1 MKLELRDYQR
11 EATAAVHD
19 AWRRGVSRA
28 AVELPTGSGKTVIF
42 AEMAREAHSRG
53 SRPVVLVHRDEL
65 VRQAADK
72 LHSAMPDAVIGKIQ
86 ASHNAVDADVL
97 VASVPT
103 LARLRRRDQLT
114 NVGTIIV
121 DEAHHA
127 MAPTYRAILDHYG
140 SFNGLPTSGW
150 SATMSRGDGKGLGDV
165 WEEIV
170 YEKDILWMIQNGFL
184 VDVRGKKITVD
195 GLNLAEVARSR
206 GDMQEGDLGK
216 QLLSVGAGEHI
227 AKGYLEHAEGRRGVL
242 FAPTVESAASFAE
255 SMNDA
260 GIPTETIF
268 GYTDL
273 ETRQDT
279 YERFRSGE
287 TQVLSNCMVL
297 TEGWDAPWAEVAVIA
312 RPTESVGLYVQMA
325 GRVLRPW
332 PGKKD
337 ALILDVVGVTSK
349 HILASVQNL
358 SKTKVD
364 PEEGESLKEAELR
377 EQKEKTAG
385 WAGSAEGDRVAV
397 EVDLFG
403 RSRSAWL
410 QTYAKVWFIPTREHV
425 YFLWPK
431 RTGHFDVG
439 RCSNK
444 STSDGIWLAKDVTLE
459 YGMAWAEQEA
469 LKEDPSV
476 SQRTAP
482 WRVKKQQPSI
492 AQLGVA
498 SRARIPVSSTDTK
511 STVSDKLS
519 VHFTSRLLDPKPR
532 RR

>member
-1 MKLELRDYQR
+1 MQLELRDYQR
-11 EATAAVHD
+11 EATAAVRD
-19 AWRRGVSRA
+19 AWRRGISRA

-42 AEMAREAHSRG
+42 AEMARDAHARG
-53 SRPVVLVHRDEL
+53 ERPVVLVHRDEL

-72 LHSAMPDAVIGKIQ
+72 LHSAMPDAIVGKIQ
-86 ASHNAVDADVL
+86 AEHNAVDADVL

-103 LARLRRRDQLT
+103 LARERRRNQLT
-114 NVGTIIV
+114 NVGTVVV

-127 MAPTYRAILDHYG
+127 MAPTYRTILHHFG

-150 SATMSRGDGKGLGDV
+150 SATLSRGDGKGLGDV

-170 YEKDILWMIQNGFL
+170 YEKDILWMIKHGYL
-184 VDVRGKKITVD
+184 VDVKGKKITVD
-195 GLNLAEVARSR
+195 GLNLAEVARTR
-206 GDMQEGDLGK
+206 GDMQEGDLGRK
-216 QLLSVGAGEHI
+216 MLSVGAGEHI
-227 AKGYLEHAEGRRGVL
+227 AKGYLEHAKGRRGVL
-242 FAPTVESAASFAE
+242 FAPTVESADSFAQ

-279 YERFRSGE
+279 YARFRTGE

-332 PGKKD
+332 PGKAN
-337 ALILDVVGVTSK
+337 ALILDVVGVTGK
-349 HILASVQNL
+349 HRLASIQNM
-358 SKTKVD
+358 SKTKV
-364 PEEGESLKEAELR
+364 EEGETLKEAEQR
-377 EQKEKTAG
+377 EQKERHAG
-385 WAGSAEGDRVAV
+385 WTGEAEGERVAA

-403 RSRSAWL
+403 QSRSAWL

-425 YFLWPK
+425 FLLWPTK
-431 RTGHFDVG
+431 TGHFDVG
-439 RCSNK
+439 RCSTK
-444 STSDGIWLAKDVTLE
+444 TTADGIWLAKGVTLE

-469 LKEDPSV
+469 LKEDKSV

-482 WRVKKQQPSI
+482 WRVRKQPPSE

-498 SRARIPVSSTDTK
+498 ARARIPVTSDDTK
-511 STVSDKLS
+511 ATVSDKLS
-519 VHFTSRLLDPKPR
+519 VHFTSRLIDPKPR